1 MIFTGHHEHGI
12 DGKNRIAI
20 PAKWRSRLDPERD
33 GKGFYIAPGSPPTT
47 IWLYTERHFESL
59 AERFQSELIPDEDLL
74 RFEQEFFPRADLVD
88 VDSQGR
94 VLIPEKMLKASGLEK
109 KDVVVC
115 GVRDHIEIRSRDEF
129 EKQSAD
135 GWERFREYQ
144 LKARQTHQAFQRR
157 VGKEPDAT

>member
-12 DGKNRIAI
+12 DGKNRLAI

-33 GKGFYIAPGSPPTT
+33 GAGFYIVPGSPATT
-47 IWLYTERHFESL
+47 LWLYTERHFEAL
-59 AERFQSELIPDEDLL
+59 AEQFQSALIPDENML

-94 VLIPEKMLKASGLEK
+94 ILIPEKMLKAAGLG

-115 GVRDHIEIRSRDEF
+115 GVRDHIEVLSREEF

-135 GWERFREYQ
+135 GLERFREYQ